1 MLGGKSKSVPRC
13 VEFGPAEASQ
23 EQKKQLEKGFVLDGI
38 AVGTFACTSGHAS
51 PKLATAIPPYNA
63 QKDPWAKMYFE
74 RKEVKKTLKKT
85 GQSDGGVSISGSQVD
100 RFYKDGQMGKY
111 INLRNETGA
120 GHSTEMAGGH
130 GTFMTN
136 VSPMNGFN
144 GPFGFRRNTPWLR
157 DEPSSFKGPVD
168 SRSVVP

>member
-85 GQSDGGVSISGSQVD
+85 GQVCLGIRYLTDVARGTGTRASWYFKQYDKYFVVQAFMFTSI
-100 RFYKDGQMGKY
+100 
-111 INLRNETGA
+111 
-120 GHSTEMAGGH
+120 
-130 GTFMTN
+130 
-136 VSPMNGFN
+136 
-144 GPFGFRRNTPWLR
+144 
-157 DEPSSFKGPVD
+157 
-168 SRSVVP
+168 